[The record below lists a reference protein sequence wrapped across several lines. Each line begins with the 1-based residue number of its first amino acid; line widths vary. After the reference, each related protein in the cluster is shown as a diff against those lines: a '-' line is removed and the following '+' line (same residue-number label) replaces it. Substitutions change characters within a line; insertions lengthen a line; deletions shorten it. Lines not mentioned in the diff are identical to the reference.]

1 MVRSGN
7 ILGSCGNV
15 TPVFNKQIAEGG
27 SVTVIVTDSRMT
39 RYFITNLEA
48 SKLFIHL
55 NAFARSGELFVLDL
69 GEPVKIVDLAKKLI
83 LLSGY

>member
-1 MVRSGN
+1 MVRSDN

-27 SVTVIVTDSRMT
+27 SVTVIDFRMT
-39 RYFITNLEA
+39 RYVITILEA
-48 SKLFIHL
+48 SKLLIHL
-55 NAFARSGELFVLDL
+55 NAFARSGEVFVLDL